1 MSVRDEDI
9 LEDGETVDMD
19 ENTDLDVEVVNDEP
33 EGESPEPEG
42 DEEELASYS
51 KNVKKR
57 IAQLTYK
64 AREAERERE
73 RLERQQAA
81 LADYTKRTMAEN
93 QALKKALNNGQTLIA
108 DQLKGRVNSDIA
120 LAEKK
125 LKEAFELGDVDKQV
139 AAQREIARLA
149 VEQSK
154 AESFKPVRV
163 EETAPDLPEIEPQRP
178 QPSPRAADWHKRNRW
193 FGQDQT
199 MTAYARHVHDR
210 LVVFDHVD
218 PNSDVYWSKL
228 DAEMRNRFPQVL
240 GGEED
245 DDSEEEEVV
254 QTPRRSNV
262 VAPVKRSGSAPR
274 KVQLTATEVAIAKR
288 LGLTLEQYAKEKL
301 KGF

>member
-1 MSVRDEDI
+1 MTVKDEDI
-9 LEDGETVDMD
+9 LEDGETVNLGADS
-19 ENTDLDVEVVNDEP
+19 DLELEIVNDEP
-33 EGESPEPEG
+33 EASPEPEG

-57 IAQLTYK
+57 IAQLTFK

-93 QALKKALNNGQTLIA
+93 QALKKALNNGQSLMA
-108 DQLKGRVNSDIA
+108 DQLKGRVTSDLA

-125 LKEAFELGDVDKQV
+125 LKEAMELGDYDKQV
-139 AAQREIARLA
+139 AASKEIAKLA
-149 VEQSK
+149 VEQSR
-154 AESFKPVRV
+154 AEAFKPVRV
-163 EETAPDLPEIEPQRP
+163 EETAPELPEIEPRQP
-178 QPSPRAADWHKRNRW
+178 TPSPRAADWHRKNRW

-210 LVVFDHVD
+210 LVVFDHID
-218 PNSDVYWSKL
+218 PNSDSYWSKL
-228 DAEMRNRFPQVL
+228 DQEMQKRFPQVL
-240 GGEED
+240 GGED
-245 DDSEEEEVV
+245 DDGDYEEEEAAPA
-254 QTPRRSNV
+254 PRRSNV

>member
-1 MSVRDEDI
+1 MTIKDEDI
-9 LEDGETVDMD
+9 LDDGETVEMGG
-19 ENTDLDVEVVNDEP
+19 ESDLELEIVNDEP
-33 EGESPEPEG
+33 EVTESEPEG
-42 DEEELASYS
+42 DDEELASYS

-108 DQLKGRVNSDIA
+108 DQLKNRVNSDIA

-125 LKEAFELGDVDKQV
+125 LKEAVELGDVEKQV
-139 AAQREIARLA
+139 AAQKEIARLA

-163 EETAPDLPEIEPQRP
+163 EEVAPELPEIEPRQP
-178 QPSPRAADWHKRNRW
+178 SPSPRAQEWHRRNRW

-228 DAEMRNRFPQVL
+228 DAEMRLRFPQVL
-240 GGEED
+240 GGDED
-245 DDSEEEEVV
+245 ESEEEDIAPA
-254 QTPRRSNV
+254 PRRSNV
-262 VAPVKRSGSAPR
+262 VAPVRRSGSAPR

>member
-1 MSVRDEDI
+1 MTIEDEDI
-9 LEDGETVDMD
+9 LEDGGEAVEMGEED
-19 ENTDLDVEVVNDEP
+19 DLDVEVVDDEP
-33 EGESPEPEG
+33 EVAESEPEG
-42 DEEELASYS
+42 DDEELASYS

-81 LADYTKRTMAEN
+81 LAEYTKRTMSEN

-108 DQLKGRVNSDIA
+108 DQLKNRVQSDIA

-125 LKEAFELGDVDKQV
+125 LKEAVELGDVDKQV

-154 AESFKPVRV
+154 AEAFKPVRV
-163 EETAPDLPEIEPQRP
+163 EEVAPELPEIEPRQP
-178 QPSPRAADWHKRNRW
+178 TPSPRAQEWHKRNRW

-228 DAEMRNRFPQVL
+228 DEEMQKRFPQVL
-240 GGEED
+240 GGDED
-245 DDSEEEEVV
+245 DEEEIAPP
-254 QTPRRSNV
+254 PRRSNV

-274 KVQLTATEVAIAKR
+274 KVQLTATEVAIARR